1 MSATSVDEKH
11 PLELDAARVS
21 VKKPE
26 VRFDVQ
32 GEMPDRERVQKAMQN
47 FVKDFGRTAA
57 IYMESCIH
65 CGMCA
70 EACHFY
76 EVSHDPKHT
85 PIWKLEPFKQAYK
98 REYGPFA
105 LVYRTLNLKSKVT
118 VEQLQEWQHLI
129 YDSCTVCGRCSLM
142 CPMGI
147 DIASLISQARHGMFH
162 AGLVPHELW
171 AVTERGHR
179 EGSPLGA
186 TPKVFKDRVE
196 WLADDHEVD
205 IPLDKAKA
213 DVLCAMSSIEIMK
226 YPDSVVAT
234 ARIMNHLG
242 MDWTFRTDGYEA
254 TNFGLLSGNASWQKE
269 MSMKLINA
277 AVACG
282 AKTLVLPECG
292 HAYTALRWMG
302 ANMYGKPLP
311 FRVLH
316 ISEFL
321 AENVQSGK
329 LKLKKVDKTVTF
341 HDPCQ
346 VSRRGGATEA
356 PRVVLEA
363 LGVNLQE
370 MFPTKGTGWCCGGGG
385 GVVANRRADEL
396 RYKVF
401 KIKMEQ
407 IDDTGAEL
415 PVTSCA
421 NCRQTFDD
429 GQAHFKWDKEM
440 QSLLEMVADNLI
452 EEAA

>member
-1 MSATSVDEKH
+1 MSATPVDEKH

-105 LVYRTLNLKSKVT
+105 WIYRTLNLKHKVT
-118 VEQLQEWQHLI
+118 VDELQQWQELL
-129 YDSCTVCGRCSLM
+129 YDSCTVCGRCSLI

-147 DIASLISQARHGMFH
+147 DIASLVSQARHGMFQ

-171 AVTERGHR
+171 AVAERGAR

-196 WLADDHEVD
+196 WLADDHEID
-205 IPLDKAKA
+205 IPLDKPKA
-213 DVLCAMSSIEIMK
+213 DVVVTMSSIEIMK
-226 YPDSVVAT
+226 YPDSIVAT
-234 ARIMNHLG
+234 AKIMNHLG
-242 MDWTFRTDGYEA
+242 VSWTFRSDGYEA
-254 TNFGLLSGNASWQKE
+254 TNFGLLSGNAGWQKQ
-269 MSMKLINA
+269 MTMKIIDA
-277 AVACG
+277 AIAAG
-282 AKTLVLPECG
+282 AKTVVLPECG

-302 ANMYGKPLP
+302 ANMLGKPLP
-311 FRVLH
+311 FEVQH
-316 ISEFL
+316 IAEFL
-321 AENVQSGK
+321 ADNVQSGK
-329 LKLKKVDKTVTF
+329 LKLRKVGKSVTF

-346 VSRRGGATEA
+346 IVRRGGAIEA
-356 PRVVLEA
+356 PRIVLEA
-363 LGVNLQE
+363 LGVDLRE
-370 MFPTKGTGWCCGGGG
+370 MEPGKGLNWCCGGGG
-385 GVVANRRADEL
+385 GVVTIHRADPL
-396 RYKVF
+396 RYKVYQL
-401 KIKMEQ
+401 KMEQ
-407 IDDTGAEL
+407 IEKTGAEVA
-415 PVTSCA
+415 VTTCA

-429 GQAHFKWDKEM
+429 GQAHFKSDREM
-440 QSLLEMVADNLI
+440 GSLLELVAENLV
-452 EEAA
+452 EN